1 MATTTNLSTL
11 KINYLT
17 QEQYDTALANN
28 QINSD
33 ELYLTPSSPIDT
45 QILSRPDQLNGLDDD
60 TLQTLVSTSRADRLM
75 FLPADQIIIEKTTD
89 GGTTWTD
96 AGISD
101 TTKTALFSE
110 IRPSGVAIPL
120 LNSVK
125 NVNCGLRITITA
137 MKYNVPSG
145 TAETA
150 KYNYWNSSYISAAER
165 YSNLKE
171 LYLWV
176 NTNSDGLSLK
186 VEAAKGNAS
195 TTWVNIYDSGSNFAL
210 TGWAGCDYIR
220 FPQQQLFGGST
231 SQTGQYWN
239 YRFTFFTRN
248 QSGGTTLSTN
258 SSYTGTAQSI
268 LEIRGYGDSVWRT
281 PNNFM
286 ANDHIYTWDQDQN
299 TTFPSDVRAGSFKGQ
314 NTVEYIKGTQTT
326 STNAWTGVTT
336 DSALYDGK
344 MIMYVLPYAGTSTG
358 ATLNLTL
365 SGGGTTGAKPIY
377 RYGGTTA
384 ITTHYAADSRI
395 LLIYDSTNNRWNSSA
410 WYNSDQKL
418 RTYKATNNIELP
430 LLLRNSTGSQTAAN
444 ADISTYHD
452 GYGAIAGTNTPT
464 INPSTGVLT
473 ANSPTF
479 TGTPVAPTATAGTN
493 TTQIATT
500 AFVKT
505 AVQNATVKGT
515 LNLNTT
521 WSGNGPYTQTV
532 TLSGYTATA
541 NTKVDIQL
549 TAAQIAQL
557 ITDGVTSLLVSNS
570 NGTLTMYATGAAPT
584 TAMTIQVTCTEVTA
598 A

>member
-1 MATTTNLSTL
+1 MATTTDLSTL

-17 QEQYDTALANN
+17 QEQYDTALANG

-45 QILSRPDQLNGLDDD
+45 QILSRPEQLNGLNDN

-110 IRPSGVAIPL
+110 TRPSGITIPL
-120 LNSVK
+120 LNNVK

-186 VEAAKGNAS
+186 VESAKGNAS
-195 TTWVNIYDSGSNFAL
+195 TTWVTVYDSGSNFAL
-210 TGWAGCDYIR
+210 TGWAGCDYIK
-220 FPQQQLFGGST
+220 FSQQQLFGGST

-299 TTFPSDVRAGSFKGQ
+299 VTFPASVYGS
-314 NTVEYIKGTQTT
+314 T
-326 STNAWTGVTT
+326 AATG
-336 DSALYDGK
+336 
-344 MIMYVLPYAGTSTG
+344 
-358 ATLNLTL
+358 
-365 SGGGTTGAKPIY
+365 
-377 RYGGTTA
+377 
-384 ITTHYAADSRI
+384 
-395 LLIYDSTNNRWNSSA
+395 TNN
-410 WYNSDQKL
+410 
-418 RTYKATNNIELP
+418 
-430 LLLRNSTGSQTAAN
+430 
-444 ADISTYHD
+444 
-452 GYGAIAGTNTPT
+452 
-464 INPSTGVLT
+464 
-473 ANSPTF
+473 
-479 TGTPVAPTATAGTN
+479 
-493 TTQIATT
+493 TQLATT
-500 AFVKT
+500 AFVQT
-505 AVQNATVKGT
+505 ALQNVDS
-515 LNLNTT
+515 LPSQ
-521 WSGNGPYTQTV
+521 SGNSGKYLTTNG
-532 TLSGYTATA
+532 TTASWGTILSSCKIYTATCSTA
-541 NTKVDIQL
+541 AATAAKVATLDDSSDFSL
-549 TAAQIAQL
+549 TAGVMVAVRFTYGNSATTPTLRVDGSSTGTAKTIA
-557 ITDGVTSLLVSNS
+557 IPSSVTAYTTG
-570 NGTLTMYATGAAPT
+570 NGTTYNTWGAYESILFTYTGTYWVHIPSGYLGYLSYNLANAAVPKTVSGAQGNWSSTITNSGDITFNAYDYTEGSNTLEITPNSTTIHKVVTPTANGDAVPKSYVDNKITYGTTDLTAGSSALTTG
-584 TAMTIQVTCTEVTA
+584 TIYLVYE
-598 A
+598 